1 MAARANAATKQAAAK
16 QSPSK
21 QSTSKQAPRKAAQ
34 REPSRTADLRNE
46 VVVCGRLGADPLP
59 KQLPSGD
66 EIMTWRLVVDRLPV
80 DGTRKVDVID
90 CTTFAARVRRQA
102 LVWTEGDLIEVTGA
116 LRRRFWRSAGGL
128 QSRCEVEVS
137 SAAKRSSGPDR
148 PSTVVVAL
156 RRPRKPE

>member
-1 MAARANAATKQAAAK
+1 MATRAGSAAK
-16 QSPSK
+16 PAASK
-21 QSTSKQAPRKAAQ
+21 QSTSKQGSSKVGQRKPARAG
-34 REPSRTADLRNE
+34 EHRNE
-46 VVVCGRLGADPLP
+46 VMVCGRLGAAALP

-66 EIMTWRLVVDRLPV
+66 EISTWRLVVDRPPA
-80 DGTRKVDVID
+80 DGTRKVDVVD
-90 CTTFAARVRRQA
+90 CTTFGARVRRQA
-102 LVWTEGDLIEVTGA
+102 LAWAEGDLIEVTGA

-137 SAAKRSSGPDR
+137 SATRRASAPAR